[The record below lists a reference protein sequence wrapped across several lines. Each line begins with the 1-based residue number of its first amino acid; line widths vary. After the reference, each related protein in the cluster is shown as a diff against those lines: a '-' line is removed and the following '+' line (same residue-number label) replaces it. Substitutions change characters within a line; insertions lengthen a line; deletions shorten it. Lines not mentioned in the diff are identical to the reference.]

1 MKKVFWAV
9 LIVFFATALYAGDKV
24 DPLATTSQAAR
35 DKVYKVFGTPQVQF
49 DISGEFDA
57 RGLYWNNFQDVKDSK
72 ATPTHS
78 NSYFQGYLDL
88 FPKLKIG
95 DTQFISKLEITDQRP
110 WAPYSNFN
118 TSDNFDSNSDLY
130 TTSKKANISVER
142 AYIHHNFNEDFFT
155 EVGLMDGQWWGTS
168 FWDNQQPRW
177 RVKFQNKTPIG
188 VIGALME
195 KDAEVGFQSAT
206 KDQEKDDYNAYAV
219 YGVTKV
225 ADLTIEPLIFF
236 VYDSSLTAPTGV
248 ATPASLTGLGFP
260 AGNII
265 YTGLDNGN
273 NGMKVQYY
281 TLASRGKVGP
291 LGMEAELGL
300 KNYDTKLEQK
310 IVPTAGGALVALP
323 HSIPG
328 SYVKND
334 WKEYGG
340 YLNLWLDLDVARVGG
355 MAAYG
360 SYDKKGGA
368 LKTGSGLDFWN
379 DFKSDLI
386 LGDEIGFGSATA
398 QDLVGMTVIK
408 PYVKSV
414 KLGPDKLTGSASLA
428 YIMSNQD
435 KSKYDGVT
443 AMELDLGVQYKLSD
457 NLMYKV
463 DGGYAQVSVD
473 KKYWGSSDPDAIML
487 LRHEILLTF

>member
-1 MKKVFWAV
+1 MKKVFLAV

-24 DPLATTSQAAR
+24 DPLATTSQATR
-35 DKVYKVFGTPQVQF
+35 DKVYKNFGTPQVQF

-57 RGLYWNNFQDVKDSK
+57 RGYYWNNFQDAKDSK
-72 ATPTHS
+72 TTPTVA

-88 FPKLKIG
+88 WPKLKIG
-95 DTQFISKLEITDQRP
+95 DTLLISKLEIAEQKP
-110 WAPYSNFN
+110 WASYSNFN
-118 TSDNFDSNSDLY
+118 TSDSFDSNSDLY
-130 TTSKKANISVER
+130 NTSKKTNISVQR
-142 AYIHHNFNEDFFT
+142 AYIHHDFNENFFT
-155 EVGLMDGQWWGTS
+155 EVGLMDGQWWGTT

-177 RVKFQNKTPIG
+177 RVKFQDKTPFG

-195 KDAEVGFQSAT
+195 KDAEVGFQSAV

-225 ADLTIEPLIFF
+225 GTITLEPLIFY
-236 VYDSSLTAPTGV
+236 VYDSSLTAIIG
-248 ATPASLTGLGFP
+248 ATSPAQQSAGLP
-260 AGNII
+260 AGSII
-265 YTGLDNGN
+265 LSGIDNGN

-281 TLASRGKVGP
+281 ALASRGKLGP

-300 KNYDTKLEQK
+300 KNYDTKVFLK
-310 IVPTAGGALVALP
+310 VAPTAGGAQVT
-323 HSIPG
+323 IPG
-328 SYVKND
+328 SYTKND

-340 YLNLWLDLDVARVGG
+340 YLNLWLDLDVARVGA

-360 SYDKKGGA
+360 SYDKKGGPM
-368 LKTGSGLDFWN
+368 KTGSGLDFWD
-379 DFKSDLI
+379 DFKSNLI
-386 LGDEIGFGSATA
+386 LGDEKGFGSATA

-414 KLGPDKLTGSASLA
+414 KLGLDKLTGSASFG

-443 AMELDLGVQYKLSD
+443 AMELDLGVQYMLSD
-457 NLMYKV
+457 NLEYKV

-473 KKYWGSSDPDAIML
+473 KKYWGSSDPDPIML
-487 LRHEILLTF
+487 LRHEIVLTF